1 MISKSLFPILFLFLS
16 LSTCSNYRVDTQRIP
31 DTNLLTIQNIS
42 SSLSI
47 VDISVD
53 SEQFDFMYQFYANDT
68 IIPAHISFFDENRT
82 LVFNNSSSN
91 IEIKGAA
98 SAKNPMKSIGII
110 LDSLIDNNSVQ
121 LITPSAVLPQHDLSE
136 IRSFR
141 LRNSGNDFG
150 FSMIKDL
157 TYTRM
162 AISAGADLDLMYG
175 KPVHAFIN
183 DDYFGLL
190 NLRTESNIEGIAGL
204 RNVKPDRITLMK
216 VDVDNGKLEYRD
228 GDETR
233 VDLFLKAIKDKNTAA
248 LWDMVEI
255 NNYMDYII
263 FQDYIGNRDWPKNNM
278 RAYCVDQG
286 KFRFFLYDLDY
297 AAFHNKN
304 DIIPTF
310 EYEDHQM
317 ARIYRI
323 LREHPDFET
332 IFEQRQKSLYSRLSF
347 STFSEIMDNLVE
359 QYNDEIRYLIA
370 KYNVPQS
377 EFHWKLNL
385 SNVRRDFE
393 RRDVYIRD
401 KYDL

>member
-1 MISKSLFPILFLFLS
+1 MISKSLYPLVLLLVFS
-16 LSTCSNYRVDTQRIP
+16 ACSKYRVDTQRIP
-31 DTNLLTIQNIS
+31 DISLITEQNIS
-42 SSLSI
+42 SSLPIVSI
-47 VDISVD
+47 TADP
-53 SEQFDFMYQFYANDT
+53 EQFDFMYQFYTKDT
-68 IIPAHISFFDENRT
+68 LIPAQIKYFDHNRT
-82 LVFNNSSSN
+82 LIFEQVLAH

-98 SAKNPMKSIGII
+98 SARNTMKSIGII
-110 LDSLIDNNSVQ
+110 LDSVIDNNVDQ
-121 LITPSAVLPQHDLSE
+121 LITPPSVLLHHDLSE

-150 FSMIKDL
+150 FSMVKDL
-157 TYTRM
+157 CYTNM
-162 AISAGADLDLMYG
+162 AIRAGADLDLMYG
-175 KPVHAFIN
+175 EPVHAFVN
-183 DDYFGLL
+183 GSYFGLL
-190 NLRTESNIEGIAGL
+190 NLRTESNIEGISGL
-204 RNVKPDRITLMK
+204 RNVSPDRITLMK
-216 VDVDNGKLEYRD
+216 VDVDNGKLEYRK
-228 GDETR
+228 GDEAR
-233 VDLFLKAIKDKNTAA
+233 VDLFLKAIKDKNTQA
-248 LWDMVEI
+248 LWDMIEI
-255 NNYMDYII
+255 NNYIDYII

-310 EYEDHQM
+310 EFEDHQM

-323 LREHPDFET
+323 LREHKDFET
-332 IFEQRQKSLYSRLSF
+332 IFDQRQKSLYNRLSF
-347 STFSEIMDNLVE
+347 STFSNIMDDLIE
-359 QYNDEIRYLIA
+359 QLDDEIPYLIA

>member
-1 MISKSLFPILFLFLS
+1 MRIKSLAFFILLAGIIS
-16 LSTCSNYRVDTQRIP
+16 CSKYRVDTQRIP
-31 DTNLLTIQNIS
+31 DTSLITELNITS
-42 SSLSI
+42 DLPI
-47 VDISVD
+47 ISFSAD
-53 SEQFDFMYQFYANDT
+53 PDQFSFMYNFYGNDT
-68 IIPAHISFFDENRT
+68 IIPAQISLYDVDRN
-82 LVFNNSSSN
+82 LVFNQKAAK

-98 SAKNPMKSIGII
+98 SARNLMKSIGIT
-110 LDSLIDNNSVQ
+110 LDTAINNLDVQ
-121 LITPSAVLPQHDLSE
+121 LITPPSVLLHHNLDE
-136 IRSFR
+136 IKSFR

-157 TYTRM
+157 TYTNM
-162 AISAGADLDLMYG
+162 AIRAGADLDLMYG
-175 KPVHAFIN
+175 EPVHAFVN
-183 DDYFGLL
+183 GSYFGLL
-190 NLRTESNIEGIAGL
+190 NLRTESNTDGISRL
-204 RNVKPDRITLMK
+204 RNVSSDRITLMK
-216 VDVDNGKLEYRD
+216 VDVDNGKLEYKD
-228 GDETR
+228 GDESR
-233 VDLFLKAIKDKNTAA
+233 ADLFLDAIKNEDSQG
-248 LWDMVEI
+248 LWDLIEI
-255 NNYMDYII
+255 NNYIDYII

-278 RAYCVDQG
+278 RAYCIDKG

-317 ARIYRI
+317 AKIYRL
-323 LREHPDFET
+323 LREHPDFESL
-332 IFEQRQKSLYSRLSF
+332 FDKRQKSLYSRLSF
-347 STFSEIMDNLVE
+347 STFSEIMDDLID
-359 QYNDEIRYLIA
+359 QINDEIPYLIA